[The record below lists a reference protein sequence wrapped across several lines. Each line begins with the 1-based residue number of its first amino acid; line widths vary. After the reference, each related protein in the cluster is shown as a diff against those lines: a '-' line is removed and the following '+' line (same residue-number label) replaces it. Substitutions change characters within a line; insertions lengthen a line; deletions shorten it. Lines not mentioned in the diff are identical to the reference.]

1 MQRFL
6 PTRRRWLVV
15 STLAVLILAPSLAL
29 AAQEPQPPAS
39 AAPPAHVSDDVLT
52 SAQALAETDP
62 AAVVTLLEPVW
73 HSASTAQRDALAL
86 LLAEALAA
94 LGRHAEVLT
103 LFVRLDVPLAA
114 PDDERRLL
122 ATVLG
127 AAIPLRNAAAA
138 DALLPRLERLAG
150 LGLEPA
156 AMASL
161 WEKAAG
167 LQVQLGRFP
176 QGEQTARRGAA
187 TLGEGPSPVLF
198 ELRRVLGVAL
208 IQQGRTPEAIESM
221 LAAEQAAEAAGMPLG
236 VAFLMNFGGM
246 FIYAG
251 EPVRA
256 IGYLQ
261 RAEQLALQDPDQ
273 RKHLPAIY
281 NNLGTAEHGR
291 DDLATAQRYFEQ
303 SVEQARAQGSSPA
316 NALNNVASVLRTR
329 GKLDEALAAFEQ
341 VLEIYRGGAD
351 RVGEAVALKNI
362 GETLIKLDQRQRAV
376 DYLEQAHVIQ
386 GELDNRPKRLE
397 LLPLMVDNLE
407 ALGRH
412 REALAL
418 LREFKTISDEVNNA
432 DAKERI
438 ARLQGAIDLAERDRE
453 LAAAEVER
461 VQQEAAIV
469 ELRAAEQR
477 QRWLAWGLGAGVLGL
492 SVVAALLMRA
502 VRFRARANR
511 ALADKNREIEAQ
523 RGNLQKL
530 NELVRNQSLRDEL
543 TQLPN
548 RRFLNE
554 YMQGWTRRSQS
565 AGAPGMLVL
574 IIDIDDFKLL
584 NDRHG
589 HLVGDQALVHLA
601 NLLRDI
607 QRGSDVLVR
616 WGGEEFVWLCP
627 EVGVEAA
634 AVLCQRIRAQ
644 LHARPLRLE
653 SEHIPMTASIGF
665 AALPLWP
672 QRSADW
678 NLSLRV
684 ADAALYFAKVEGKDR
699 SVGFVGGFA
708 PSADPAEGVAI
719 ETLIAAGQLR
729 RVEGSDHPDAER
741 REEAIRHA

>member
-1 MQRFL
+1 VQL
-6 PTRRRWLVV
+6 SIPALHRWLSVAA
-15 STLAVLILAPSLAL
+15 LAVLLLACAL
-29 AAQEPQPPAS
+29 PVAAQDVTPSTDVPVAEPTG
-39 AAPPAHVSDDVLT
+39 DLLT
-52 SAQALAETDP
+52 KAQALAETDP
-62 AAVVTLLEPVW
+62 AAVVELLE
-73 HSASTAQRDALAL
+73 SAWQAAPAAQRDACAL
-86 LLAEALAA
+86 LLIEALRT
-94 LGRHAEVLT
+94 LQRNAEVLA
-103 LFVRLDVPLAA
+103 LFTALDAPLASPA
-114 PDDERRLL
+114 DERRLL
-122 ATVLG
+122 SAVLL

-138 DALLPRLERLAG
+138 DALMPRLERLAG
-150 LGLEPA
+150 LGLEAA

-167 LQVQLGRFP
+167 LQVQLGHFP
-176 QGEQTARRGAA
+176 RGEQIALRGVA

-198 ELRRVLGVAL
+198 ELRRLLGVAL
-208 IQQGRTPEAIESM
+208 VQQGRTPEAIESM
-221 LAAEQAAEAAGMPLG
+221 LAAEQAAAAAGMPVG
-236 VAFLMNFGGM
+236 AAFLMNFGGM

-251 EPVRA
+251 EPARA

-261 RAEQLALQDPDQ
+261 RAEQTARQDPAQ
-273 RKHLPAIY
+273 HKHLPAIY

-291 DDLATAQRYFEQ
+291 DDLVAAQRYFEQ
-303 SVEQARAQGSSPA
+303 SVEEARAQGSSPA
-316 NALNNVASVLRTR
+316 SGLGNLASVLRTQ
-329 GKLDEALAAFEQ
+329 GKLSEALLAFEQ
-341 VLEIYRGGAD
+341 VLALLRSASD
-351 RVGEAVALKNI
+351 RVGAAVALKNI
-362 GETLIKLDQRQRAV
+362 GETLIALGQRQRAA
-376 DYLEQAHVIQ
+376 DYLEQAHAIQ
-386 GELDNRPKRLE
+386 LELDNRPKRLE

-412 REALAL
+412 AEALTL

-438 ARLQGAIDLAERDRE
+438 AKLQGAIDLAERDRE

-477 QRWLAWGLGAGVLGL
+477 QRWLTWGLGAGVLGL
-492 SVVAALLMRA
+492 SVVAGLLVRA

-511 ALADKNREIEAQ
+511 ALADSNREIEAQ

-554 YMQGWTRRSQS
+554 YMQGWARRSRS
-565 AGAPGMLVL
+565 SDASGMLVL

-589 HLVGDQALVHLA
+589 HLVGDQALIHLA
-601 NLLRDI
+601 NLLREI

-634 AVLCQRIRAQ
+634 DALCQRIRAQ
-644 LHARPLRLE
+644 LHARPL
-653 SEHIPMTASIGF
+653 SHASASIPMTASIGY

-672 QRSADW
+672 QHGADW

-684 ADAALYFAKVEGKDR
+684 ADAALYCAKVEGKDR
-699 SVGFVGGFA
+699 SVGFVGAFA
-708 PSADPAEGVAI
+708 PPVEPAEGVAI
-719 ETLIAAGQLR
+719 DTLIAAGQLR
-729 RVEGSDHPDAER
+729 RVGSSEHPDAET
-741 REEAIRHA
+741 REESSRHA

>member
-1 MQRFL
+1 VAEPVGDL
-6 PTRRRWLVV
+6 LTR
-15 STLAVLILAPSLAL
+15 
-29 AAQEPQPPAS
+29 
-39 AAPPAHVSDDVLT
+39 
-52 SAQALAETDP
+52 AQALAESDP
-62 AAVVTLLEPVW
+62 AAVVELLAPAW
-73 HSASTAQRDALAL
+73 QSAPGAQREASAL
-86 LLAEALAA
+86 LLIEALQSLQRNAEALALFAA
-94 LGRHAEVLT
+94 LDR
-103 LFVRLDVPLAA
+103 PLASPA
-114 PDDERRLL
+114 DERRLL
-122 ATVLG
+122 GAVLL
-127 AAIPLRNAAAA
+127 AAIPLRNAVAA
-138 DALLPRLERLAG
+138 DAAMPRLERLAG

-156 AMASL
+156 QMASL

-176 QGEQTARRGAA
+176 QGEQTALRGVA
-187 TLGEGPSPVLF
+187 TLGERPSPVLF
-198 ELRRVLGVAL
+198 ELRRLLGVAL

-221 LAAEQAAEAAGMPLG
+221 LAAEQAAEAAGMPVS

-261 RAEQLALQDPDQ
+261 RAEQVALQDATQ
-273 RKHLPAIY
+273 RKQLPGIY

-291 DDLATAQRYFEQ
+291 GDLEAAQHYFER
-303 SVEQARAQGSSPA
+303 SVEQSKEGGIASS
-316 NALNNVASVLRTR
+316 NALNNLASVLQTR

-351 RVGEAVALKNI
+351 RVGVAVALKNI
-362 GETLIKLDQRQRAV
+362 GDTLIQMGQRERAV
-376 DYLEQAHVIQ
+376 DFLEQAHAIQ
-386 GELDNRPKRLE
+386 LELDNRPKRLE
-397 LLPLMVDNLE
+397 LLPLMVDNFD

-412 REALAL
+412 AEALAL
-418 LREFKTISDEVNNA
+418 MREFKQASDEVINA
-432 DAKERI
+432 DAKERT
-438 ARLQGAIDLAERDRE
+438 AKLQGAIDLAERDRE

-469 ELRAAEQR
+469 ELRAAEQS
-477 QRWLAWGLGAGVLGL
+477 QRWLAWGLGMGVLGL
-492 SVVAALLMRA
+492 SVVAALLVRA

-554 YMQGWTRRSQS
+554 YMLGWAGRSQS
-565 AGAPGMLVL
+565 SDASAMLVL

-601 NLLRDI
+601 NLLREI

-627 EVGVEAA
+627 DVGITAA
-634 AVLCQRIRAQ
+634 AALCQRIRAQ
-644 LHARPLRLE
+644 LHAHPLQRE
-653 SEHIPMTASIGF
+653 SVSIPMTASIGY

-684 ADAALYFAKVEGKDR
+684 ADAALYCAKVEGKDR
-699 SVGFVGGFA
+699 SVGFVGAFA
-708 PSADPAEGVAI
+708 PSEDPADGVSI
-719 ETLIAAGQLR
+719 EALIAAGQLR
-729 RVEGSDHPDAER
+729 RADSDVQPDFGP
-741 REEAIRHA
+741 REEMIRHA